1 MIYAAIAKTTAGFM
15 NSFWRVIDL
24 PSWVV
29 CLVLLTLL
37 SIKGIGSSWTKGFSV
52 DHVLMFEPYP
62 WHKLLVLQSRI
73 VNKMCRAQNL
83 VLYACVLRPGCI
95 ACEKAQKPSNVKLM
109 AGSRPAASLWSGKN
123 A

>member
-1 MIYAAIAKTTAGFM
+1 M

-83 VLYACVLRPGCI
+83 VTVRLCFAAGMHCMREGT
-95 ACEKAQKPSNVKLM
+95 KAQQCE
-109 AGSRPAASLWSGKN
+109 ADGW
-123 A
+123 